1 MTYILLRLSTF
12 VGLNQAKPL
21 VSNQLFLPRM
31 KTAFV
36 TGASSGIGRATAVAL
51 AGAGFQL
58 VVTGRRRERL
68 EELAAQLA
76 PVPVQ
81 ILVFDVRDR
90 AAVQA
95 GVAALPAE
103 MQAPDVL
110 VNNAGGAHGLAPI
123 QSGDPAD
130 WDQMLDANV
139 RGLLNVTHA
148 LLPGMTA
155 RQTGFIVNI
164 GSIAGQEAYA
174 NGNVYCASKAAVGM
188 LTKAMRLDLLPT
200 GVRVAEV
207 NPGAVETEFSQVR
220 FKGDEARA
228 AKVYEGFEPLRPED
242 VADVIVFMVTR
253 PPHVTIAEVLV
264 LAGAQG
270 AATTIVRK

>member
-1 MTYILLRLSTF
+1 MR
-12 VGLNQAKPL
+12 
-21 VSNQLFLPRM
+21 
-31 KTAFV
+31 TAFI

-68 EELAAQLA
+68 DELAVQLA
-76 PVPVQ
+76 PTPVH

-90 AAVQA
+90 AAVKAAVA
-95 GVAALPAE
+95 GLPAAL
-103 MQAPDVL
+103 QAPDVL

-123 QSGDPAD
+123 QAGDPAD

-139 RGLLNVTHA
+139 RGLLNITHA

-155 RQTGFIVNI
+155 RQTGFIVNV
-164 GSIAGQEAYA
+164 GSVAGQEAYA
-174 NGNVYCASKAAVGM
+174 NGNVYCASKAAVAM
-188 LTKAMRLDLLPT
+188 LTKTMRLDLLPT

-242 VADVIVFMVTR
+242 VADIIVFMVTR

>member
-1 MTYILLRLSTF
+1 M
-12 VGLNQAKPL
+12 
-21 VSNQLFLPRM
+21 
-31 KTAFV
+31 
-36 TGASSGIGRATAVAL
+36 
-51 AGAGFQL
+51 
-58 VVTGRRRERL
+58 TGRRRARL
-68 EELAAQLA
+68 AELVEQLA
-76 PVPVQ
+76 PVPVH
-81 ILVFDVRDR
+81 ILEFDVRDR
-90 AAVQA
+90 VAVMAAVA
-95 GVAALPAE
+95 TLPAE
-103 MQAPDVL
+103 LQAPDVL
-110 VNNAGGAHGLAPI
+110 VNNAGGAHGLNPI
-123 QSGDPAD
+123 QAGNPTD

-155 RQTGFIVNI
+155 RQKGFIVNI

-174 NGNVYCASKAAVGM
+174 NGNVYCASKAAVSM
-188 LTKAMRLDLLPT
+188 LTKTMRLDLLPT
-200 GVRVAEV
+200 GIRVAEV

-242 VADVIVFMVTR
+242 VADIITFMVTR

>member
-1 MTYILLRLSTF
+1 
-12 VGLNQAKPL
+12 
-21 VSNQLFLPRM
+21 M

-58 VVTGRRRERL
+58 VIAGRRRERL
-68 EELAAQLA
+68 VALAAELAD
-76 PVPVQ
+76 VPVH
-81 ILVFDVRDR
+81 ILTFDVRDR
-90 AAVQA
+90 AAVNA
-95 GVAALPAE
+95 AVASLPAE
-103 MQAPDVL
+103 FQAIDVL
-110 VNNAGGAHGLAPI
+110 VNNAGGAHGLSPI
-123 QSGDPAD
+123 QRGDPAD

-148 LLPGMTA
+148 LLPGLTA
-155 RQTGFIVNI
+155 RQSGFILNI
-164 GSIAGQEAYA
+164 GSVAGHEAYA
-174 NGNVYCASKAAVGM
+174 NGNVYCASKAAVAM
-188 LTKAMRLDLLPT
+188 LTKTMRLDLLPL
-200 GVRVAEV
+200 GIKVAEV

-228 AKVYEGFEPLRPED
+228 AKVYEGFEPLRAAD
-242 VADVIVFMVTR
+242 VAEIIVFMVTR
-253 PPHVTIAEVLV
+253 PARVTIAEVLV

>member
-1 MTYILLRLSTF
+1 M
-12 VGLNQAKPL
+12 P
-21 VSNQLFLPRM
+21 
-31 KTAFV
+31 TAFI

-58 VVTGRRRERL
+58 VVTGRRRDRL
-68 EELAAQLA
+68 EALAVQLA
-76 PVPVQ
+76 PAPVHV
-81 ILVFDVRDR
+81 LVFDVRDR
-90 AAVQA
+90 TAVQA
-95 GVAALPAE
+95 AVASLPAE
-103 MQAPDVL
+103 LQAPDVL
-110 VNNAGGAHGLAPI
+110 VNNAGGAHGLAPV
-123 QSGDPAD
+123 QAGDPAD
-130 WDQMLDANV
+130 WDQMLDVNV

-155 RQTGFIVNI
+155 RGSGFIVNV
-164 GSIAGQEAYA
+164 GSVAGQEAYA

-188 LTKAMRLDLLPT
+188 LTKTMRLDLLPT

-220 FKGDEARA
+220 FKGDTARA

-242 VADVIVFMVTR
+242 VAEIIVFMVTR
-253 PPHVTIAEVLV
+253 PAHVTIAEVLV

-270 AATTIVRK
+270 AATTIARK

>member
-1 MTYILLRLSTF
+1 
-12 VGLNQAKPL
+12 
-21 VSNQLFLPRM
+21 M

-51 AGAGFQL
+51 AKVGYQL

-68 EELAAQLA
+68 DELAAELA
-76 PVPVQ
+76 PLPVHV
-81 ILVFDVRDR
+81 LAFDVRDR
-90 AAVQA
+90 AAV
-95 GVAALPAE
+95 VAAVASLPEALR
-103 MQAPDVL
+103 APDVL
-110 VNNAGGAHGLAPI
+110 VNNAGGAHGLSPI
-123 QSGDPAD
+123 QTGDPAD

-155 RQTGFIVNI
+155 RQTGFILNI

-174 NGNVYCASKAAVGM
+174 NGNVYCATKAAVSM
-188 LTKAMRLDLLPT
+188 LTKTMRLDLLPT

-207 NPGAVETEFSQVR
+207 NPGAVETELSQVR

-228 AKVYEGFEPLRPED
+228 AKVYEGFEPLKAED
-242 VADVIVFMVTR
+242 IADVIVFMVTR

-270 AATTIVRK
+270 AATTIARK

>member
-1 MTYILLRLSTF
+1 MR
-12 VGLNQAKPL
+12 
-21 VSNQLFLPRM
+21 
-31 KTAFV
+31 TAFI

-51 AGAGFQL
+51 AAAGFQL

-76 PVPVQ
+76 PTPVH

-90 AAVQA
+90 VAVQA
-95 GVAALPAE
+95 AVATLPAAL
-103 MQAPDVL
+103 QAPDVL

-123 QSGDPAD
+123 QAGDPAD

-139 RGLLNVTHA
+139 RGLLNITHA

-155 RQTGFIVNI
+155 RQSGFILNV
-164 GSIAGQEAYA
+164 GSVAGQEAYA

-188 LTKAMRLDLLPT
+188 LTKTMRLDLLPT

-228 AKVYEGFEPLRPED
+228 AKVYEGFEPLLPED
-242 VADVIVFMVTR
+242 IADIIVFMVTR

>member
-1 MTYILLRLSTF
+1 MQP
-12 VGLNQAKPL
+12 GL
-21 VSNQLFLPRM
+21 
-31 KTAFV
+31 KTAFI

-51 AGAGFQL
+51 AGAGFEL
-58 VVTGRRRERL
+58 VVCGRRRERL
-68 EELAAQLA
+68 DELAAELA
-76 PVPVQ
+76 PAPVHV
-81 ILVFDVRDR
+81 LAFDVRDR
-90 AAVQA
+90 AAVAAAVA
-95 GVAALPAE
+95 GLPARL
-103 MQAPDVL
+103 QAPDVL

-123 QSGDPAD
+123 QAGDPSD

-155 RQTGFIVNI
+155 RQTGFVLNI

-174 NGNVYCASKAAVGM
+174 NGNVYCASKAAVAM
-188 LTKAMRLDLLPT
+188 LTKTMRLDLLPT

-207 NPGAVETEFSQVR
+207 NPGAVETEFSRVR

-270 AATTIVRK
+270 AATTIARR

>member
-1 MTYILLRLSTF
+1 
-12 VGLNQAKPL
+12 V
-21 VSNQLFLPRM
+21 

-58 VVTGRRRERL
+58 VITGRRRERL
-68 EELAAQLA
+68 EELVTAL
-76 PVPVQ
+76 PGVSVH
-81 ILVFDVRDR
+81 ILTFDVRDR
-90 AAVQA
+90 AAVDAAVASLPTEFQA
-95 GVAALPAE
+95 V
-103 MQAPDVL
+103 DVL
-110 VNNAGGAHGLAPI
+110 VNNAGGAHGLNPI

-130 WDQMLDANV
+130 WDQMLDSNV

-155 RQTGFIVNI
+155 RQSGFILNI
-164 GSIAGQEAYA
+164 GSVAGHEAYA
-174 NGNVYCASKAAVGM
+174 NGNVYCASKAAVAM
-188 LTKAMRLDLLPT
+188 LTKTMRLDLLPM
-200 GVRVAEV
+200 GIKVAEV

-220 FKGDEARA
+220 FKGDAARA
-228 AKVYEGFEPLRPED
+228 AKVYEGFEPLRAED
-242 VADVIVFMVTR
+242 VAEIIVFMVTR
-253 PPHVTIAEVLV
+253 PARVTIAEVLV

>member
-1 MTYILLRLSTF
+1 MR
-12 VGLNQAKPL
+12 
-21 VSNQLFLPRM
+21 
-31 KTAFV
+31 TAFI

-68 EELAAQLA
+68 DELAAQLA
-76 PVPVQ
+76 PVPVHV
-81 ILVFDVRDR
+81 LTFDVRDR

-95 GVAALPAE
+95 AVATLSTE
-103 MQAPDVL
+103 LQAPDVL

-123 QSGDPAD
+123 QTGDPND
-130 WDQMLDANV
+130 WDQMLDSNV

-155 RQTGFIVNI
+155 RQTVFILNI
-164 GSIAGQEAYA
+164 GSVAGQEAYA

-188 LTKAMRLDLLPT
+188 LTKTMRLDLLPT
-200 GVRVAEV
+200 GIRVAEV

-242 VADVIVFMVTR
+242 IADIIVFMVTR
-253 PPHVTIAEVLV
+253 PPHVTIAEILV

>member
-1 MTYILLRLSTF
+1 
-12 VGLNQAKPL
+12 
-21 VSNQLFLPRM
+21 M
-31 KTAFV
+31 KNAFV
-36 TGASSGIGRATAVAL
+36 TGASSGIGRATAMAL
-51 AGAGFQL
+51 AKAGYAL
-58 VVTGRRRERL
+58 VVTGRRRARL
-68 EELAAQLA
+68 DELVAELA
-76 PVPVQ
+76 PVPVHV
-81 ILVFDVRDR
+81 LTFDVGDR
-90 AAVQA
+90 AAVNA
-95 GVAALPAE
+95 AVASLPEALR
-103 MQAPDVL
+103 APDVL

-123 QSGDPAD
+123 QAGDPAD

-139 RGLLNVTHA
+139 RGLLNVTQA

-155 RQTGFIVNI
+155 RQTGFILNI

-188 LTKAMRLDLLPT
+188 LTKTMRLDLLPT

-228 AKVYEGFEPLRPED
+228 AKLYEGFEPLKPED
-242 VADVIVFMVTR
+242 IAEIIVFMVTR

>member
-1 MTYILLRLSTF
+1 MR
-12 VGLNQAKPL
+12 
-21 VSNQLFLPRM
+21 
-31 KTAFV
+31 TAFI

-58 VVTGRRRERL
+58 VVAGRRRERL
-68 EELAAQLA
+68 DGLAAQLA
-76 PVPVQ
+76 PAPVHV
-81 ILVFDVRDR
+81 LVFDVRDR

-95 GVAALPAE
+95 AVATLPAAL
-103 MQAPDVL
+103 QAPDVL

-123 QSGDPAD
+123 QAGDPAD

-155 RQTGFIVNI
+155 RQSGFIVNV
-164 GSIAGQEAYA
+164 GSVAGQEAYA

-188 LTKAMRLDLLPT
+188 LTKTMRLDLLPT

-220 FKGDEARA
+220 FRGDAVRA

-242 VADVIVFMVTR
+242 IADIIVFMVTR

-270 AATTIVRK
+270 AATTIARK

>member
-1 MTYILLRLSTF
+1 MRI
-12 VGLNQAKPL
+12 
-21 VSNQLFLPRM
+21 
-31 KTAFV
+31 AFI

-51 AGAGFQL
+51 AGAGFRL
-58 VVTGRRRERL
+58 VVCGRRRERL
-68 EELAAQLA
+68 DELVTQLA
-76 PVPVQ
+76 PVPVHV
-81 ILVFDVRDR
+81 LTFDVRDR

-95 GVAALPAE
+95 AVASLPPE
-103 MQAPDVL
+103 LQAPDVL

-123 QSGDPAD
+123 QAGDPAD
-130 WDQMLDANV
+130 WDLMLDANV
-139 RGLLNVTHA
+139 RGLLNVTQA

-155 RQTGFIVNI
+155 RQTGFILNI
-164 GSIAGQEAYA
+164 GSVAGQEAYA

-188 LTKAMRLDLLPT
+188 LTKTMRLDLLPT

-220 FKGDEARA
+220 FKGDAARA

-270 AATTIVRK
+270 AATTIARR

>member
-1 MTYILLRLSTF
+1 MR
-12 VGLNQAKPL
+12 
-21 VSNQLFLPRM
+21 
-31 KTAFV
+31 TAFI

-51 AGAGFQL
+51 AGAGFRL
-58 VVTGRRRERL
+58 VVAGRRRERL
-68 EELAAQLA
+68 DELAAELA
-76 PVPVQ
+76 PMPVHV
-81 ILVFDVRDR
+81 LVFDVRDR

-95 GVAALPAE
+95 AVQTLPAE
-103 MQAPDVL
+103 LQAPDVL

-123 QSGDPAD
+123 QAGDPAD

-155 RQTGFIVNI
+155 RQRGFIVNV
-164 GSIAGQEAYA
+164 GSVAGQEAYA
-174 NGNVYCASKAAVGM
+174 NGNVYCASKAAVAM
-188 LTKAMRLDLLPT
+188 LTKTMRLDLLPT

-220 FKGDEARA
+220 FKGDAVRA
-228 AKVYEGFEPLRPED
+228 AQVYAGFEPLRPED
-242 VADVIVFMVTR
+242 VADIIVFMVTR

-270 AATTIVRK
+270 GATTIARK

>member
-1 MTYILLRLSTF
+1 MR
-12 VGLNQAKPL
+12 
-21 VSNQLFLPRM
+21 
-31 KTAFV
+31 TAFI

-51 AGAGFQL
+51 AGVGFQL
-58 VVTGRRRERL
+58 VVCGRRRERL
-68 EELAAQLA
+68 DELAIQLA
-76 PVPVQ
+76 PVPVHV
-81 ILVFDVRDR
+81 LTFDVRDR

-95 GVAALPAE
+95 AIASLPPE
-103 MQAPDVL
+103 LQAPDVL

-123 QSGDPAD
+123 QAGDPAD
-130 WDQMLDANV
+130 WDLMLDANV
-139 RGLLNVTHA
+139 RGLLNVTQA

-155 RQTGFIVNI
+155 RQTGFILNI
-164 GSIAGQEAYA
+164 GSVAGQEAYA

-188 LTKAMRLDLLPT
+188 LTKTMRLDLLPT

-220 FKGDEARA
+220 FKGDAARA

-270 AATTIVRK
+270 AATTIARR

>member
-1 MTYILLRLSTF
+1 
-12 VGLNQAKPL
+12 
-21 VSNQLFLPRM
+21 M

-58 VVTGRRRERL
+58 VITGRRRERL
-68 EELAAQLA
+68 EELVTAL
-76 PVPVQ
+76 PGVSVH
-81 ILVFDVRDR
+81 ILTFDVRDR
-90 AAVQA
+90 AAVDAAVASLPTEFQA
-95 GVAALPAE
+95 V
-103 MQAPDVL
+103 DVL
-110 VNNAGGAHGLAPI
+110 VNNAGGAHGLNPI

-130 WDQMLDANV
+130 WDQMLDSNV

-155 RQTGFIVNI
+155 RQSGFILNI
-164 GSIAGQEAYA
+164 GSVAGHEAYA
-174 NGNVYCASKAAVGM
+174 NGNVYCASKAAVAM
-188 LTKAMRLDLLPT
+188 LTKTMRLDLLPM
-200 GVRVAEV
+200 GIKVAEV

-220 FKGDEARA
+220 FKGDAARA
-228 AKVYEGFEPLRPED
+228 AKVYEGFEPLRAED
-242 VADVIVFMVTR
+242 VAEIIVFMVTR
-253 PPHVTIAEVLV
+253 PARVTIAEVLV

>member
-1 MTYILLRLSTF
+1 MRI
-12 VGLNQAKPL
+12 
-21 VSNQLFLPRM
+21 
-31 KTAFV
+31 AFI

-51 AGAGFQL
+51 AGVGFQL
-58 VVTGRRRERL
+58 VVCGRRRERL
-68 EELAAQLA
+68 DELVIQLA
-76 PVPVQ
+76 PVPVHV
-81 ILVFDVRDR
+81 LTFDVRDR

-95 GVAALPAE
+95 AVASLPPE
-103 MQAPDVL
+103 LQAPDVL

-123 QSGDPAD
+123 QAGDPAD
-130 WDQMLDANV
+130 WDLMLDANV
-139 RGLLNVTHA
+139 RGLLNVTQA

-155 RQTGFIVNI
+155 RQTGFILNI
-164 GSIAGQEAYA
+164 GSVAGQEAYA

-188 LTKAMRLDLLPT
+188 LTKTMRLDLLPT

-220 FKGDEARA
+220 FKGDAARA

-270 AATTIVRK
+270 AATTIARR

>member
-1 MTYILLRLSTF
+1 MR
-12 VGLNQAKPL
+12 
-21 VSNQLFLPRM
+21 
-31 KTAFV
+31 TAFI

-51 AGAGFQL
+51 AGVGFQL
-58 VVTGRRRERL
+58 VVCGRRRERL
-68 EELAAQLA
+68 DELAIQLA
-76 PVPVQ
+76 PVPVHV
-81 ILVFDVRDR
+81 LTFDVRDR

-95 GVAALPAE
+95 AIASLPLE
-103 MQAPDVL
+103 LQAPDVL

-123 QSGDPAD
+123 QAGDPAD
-130 WDQMLDANV
+130 WDLMLDANV
-139 RGLLNVTHA
+139 RGLLNVTQA

-155 RQTGFIVNI
+155 RQTGFILNI
-164 GSIAGQEAYA
+164 GSVAGQEAYA

-188 LTKAMRLDLLPT
+188 LTKTMRLDLLPT

-220 FKGDEARA
+220 FKGDAARA
-228 AKVYEGFEPLRPED
+228 AKVYEGFQPLRPED

-270 AATTIVRK
+270 AATTIARR

>member
-1 MTYILLRLSTF
+1 
-12 VGLNQAKPL
+12 
-21 VSNQLFLPRM
+21 M
-31 KTAFV
+31 KTAFI

-51 AGAGFQL
+51 AAAGFQL

-68 EELAAQLA
+68 EDLAAALA
-76 PVPVQ
+76 PVPVH
-81 ILVFDVRDR
+81 LLAFDVRER
-90 AAVQA
+90 AAVNEA
-95 GVAALPAE
+95 VASLPPAF
-103 MQAPDVL
+103 QDIDVL

-130 WDQMLDANV
+130 WDQMFDANV

-155 RQTGFIVNI
+155 RRAGFIVNV
-164 GSIAGQEAYA
+164 GSVAGHEAYA
-174 NGNVYCASKAAVGM
+174 NGNVYCASKAAVAM
-188 LTKAMRLDLLPT
+188 LTKTMRLDLLPL

-220 FKGDEARA
+220 FKGDAERA
-228 AKVYEGFEPLRPED
+228 AQVYKGFEPLRAED
-242 VADVIVFMVTR
+242 VAEIIAFMVTR

-270 AATTIVRK
+270 AATTINRTS

>member
-1 MTYILLRLSTF
+1 MR
-12 VGLNQAKPL
+12 
-21 VSNQLFLPRM
+21 
-31 KTAFV
+31 TAFI
-36 TGASSGIGRATAVAL
+36 TGASSGIGRASAVAL

-68 EELAAQLA
+68 EALAAELA
-76 PVPVQ
+76 PVPVHT
-81 ILVFDVRDR
+81 LVFDVGDR
-90 AAVQA
+90 TAVQA
-95 GVAALPAE
+95 AIATLPAE
-103 MQAPDVL
+103 LQAPDVL
-110 VNNAGGAHGLAPI
+110 INNAGGAHGLAPI
-123 QSGDPAD
+123 QTGDPTD

-155 RQTGFIVNI
+155 RQTGFILNV
-164 GSIAGQEAYA
+164 GSIAGHEAYA
-174 NGNVYCASKAAVGM
+174 NGNVYCASKAAVAM
-188 LTKAMRLDLLPT
+188 LTKTMRLDLLPT
-200 GVRVAEV
+200 GVRVAEI
-207 NPGAVETEFSQVR
+207 NPGAVETEFSRVR

-228 AKVYEGFEPLRPED
+228 AKVYEGFQPLLPED
-242 VADVIVFMVTR
+242 IAEIIVFMVTR

>member
-1 MTYILLRLSTF
+1 
-12 VGLNQAKPL
+12 
-21 VSNQLFLPRM
+21 M

-51 AGAGFQL
+51 SKAGFEL

-68 EELAAQLA
+68 AELAAELA
-76 PVPVQ
+76 PAPVHV
-81 ILVFDVRDR
+81 LTFDVRDR
-90 AAVQA
+90 AAVDTA
-95 GVAALPAE
+95 VASLPEALR
-103 MQAPDVL
+103 APDVL
-110 VNNAGGAHGLAPI
+110 VNNAGGAHGLSPI
-123 QSGDPAD
+123 QSGNPND

-139 RGLLNVTHA
+139 RGLLNVTQA

-155 RQTGFIVNI
+155 RQTGFIVNV

-174 NGNVYCASKAAVGM
+174 NGNVYCASKAAVQM
-188 LTKAMRLDLLPT
+188 LTKTMRLDLLPT

-207 NPGAVETEFSQVR
+207 NPGAVETEFSKVR

-228 AKVYEGFEPLRPED
+228 AKVYEGFEPLQAED
-242 VADVIVFMVTR
+242 IADVVVFMVTR

-270 AATTIVRK
+270 AATTIARK